1 MLPLVVLFRCTFS
14 IFIFFNFSF
23 YLSLEVPDRI
33 KSRNFDNSNG
43 MCQFVAKNNTN
54 VECFLW
60 NVFQNGYY
68 FLNLLKEFPQNYICL
83 KNEGTI
89 DYLKR
94 LFLLLARKR
103 CSQTT
108 KDLSVIITCTLF
120 KVSTTWTED

>member
-54 VECFLW
+54 VECFL
-60 NVFQNGYY
+60 
-68 FLNLLKEFPQNYICL
+68 
-83 KNEGTI
+83 
-89 DYLKR
+89 
-94 LFLLLARKR
+94 
-103 CSQTT
+103 
-108 KDLSVIITCTLF
+108 
-120 KVSTTWTED
+120 